1 MSLKTNYSLEQ
12 GLAGV
17 TSTALWILLDCVEF
31 WLAAPLF
38 WTLFFVGK
46 MIFNVL
52 GGTLGWK
59 NLSRSRI

>member
-52 GGTLGWK
+52 GGTLG
-59 NLSRSRI
+59 